1 MNKKMLDIYS
11 DFLILNQG
19 QASATSLAALL
30 DNEISHDAVTRFLA
44 GEDLDSKVLWQEVK
58 SVVRRVEHEDGVLV
72 FDDTV
77 SEKEHSD
84 ENDLISWHYSH
95 SQGRVVKGINLLSA
109 LAVYDEA
116 SLPVAFELIKKP
128 VVMCDLTTKKE
139 VRKSEKTKNEMMRE
153 MLEVC
158 LKNVKFK
165 YVLADIWFNSNENL
179 KKIHA
184 NKKLFIIACKS
195 NRKIALSAED
205 KKNGVWTKISEIKL
219 ESEELKVVY
228 FEGLDF
234 PLSLTKKIF
243 KNKNDSTGMLYL
255 ISNEIGSTGKQ
266 LYDVYKKRWKVEEY
280 HKSLKCNV
288 SFRKSPA
295 RKVKTQSNHVFASIM
310 GFVKLETMKLK
321 THLNHFAM
329 VRKMNFKANLAA
341 MKELSRMKNLY
352 LSA

>member
-1 MNKKMLDIYS
+1 MLDIYS

-19 QASATSLAALL
+19 QASATGLAALL

-77 SEKEHSD
+77 EEKEHSD

-116 SLPVAFELIKKP
+116 SIPVAFELITKP
-128 VVMCDLTTKKE
+128 VVMCDLATKKE
-139 VRKSEKTKNEMMRE
+139 VRKAEKTKNEMMRE

-158 LKNVKFK
+158 LKNIKFK
-165 YVLADIWFNSNENL
+165 YILADIWFNSNENL
-179 KKIHA
+179 KKIHSI
-184 NKKLFIIACKS
+184 KKLFIIACKS

-205 KKNGVWTKISEIKL
+205 RKNGIWTKVSEIKL
-219 ESEELKVVY
+219 ESEEVKVVY

-234 PLSLTKKIF
+234 PLSLTKKVF
-243 KNKNDSTGMLYL
+243 KNKDDSTGTLYL
-255 ISNEIGSTGKQ
+255 ISNEIGSTGTH
-266 LYDVYKKRWKVEEY
+266 LYNVYKKRWKVEEY
-280 HKSLKCNV
+280 HKSLKSNV

-341 MKELSRMKNLY
+341 MKELSKMKKLY
-352 LSA
+352 LPA